1 MVDAHV
7 LAFPVYMSA
16 NHGVPPDRRRADA
29 SAGAHLQIVSVAD
42 IFNRGV
48 SLDWYESVAIVA
60 GLCSA
65 LGEQSATAMPPLEH
79 IHLTPEG
86 TISLAASGDQADDA
100 VLRLLHD
107 CLKLAAQ
114 PPALRLFVLSAL
126 SSDRHRAPAAL
137 EQALAYYERP
147 GRAAIIQSARARCV
161 AAPEARESRPA
172 DANGSSSFEVDKAAD
187 ARAAAAP
194 STRRRRVVVAIG
206 VCAGAAVAAA
216 MVTLLYSHGWPT
228 GNIGNVQDLAAYVAD
243 TGRGLV
249 DAVTKTLIPPP
260 AAPQTSAVA
269 DATSPGPAKKLRRG
283 RASVTSVS
291 SEQPTATGEI
301 IAAADS
307 KASQLVADE
316 TPAAGA
322 NSVVDAALAVS
333 PEAGA
338 ANPAAVVETNEVMPP
353 RLIDPVRLPR
363 WAYVATTPSSHVIEL
378 TISETGKVAR
388 VRLTSPAVRMT
399 DMMMLSAAK
408 AWTFEPALQNGHP
421 TPYTLMLNVATT
433 P

>member
-1 MVDAHV
+1 M
-7 LAFPVYMSA
+7 
-16 NHGVPPDRRRADA
+16 
-29 SAGAHLQIVSVAD
+29 
-42 IFNRGV
+42 
-48 SLDWYESVAIVA
+48 
-60 GLCSA
+60 
-65 LGEQSATAMPPLEH
+65 
-79 IHLTPEG
+79 
-86 TISLAASGDQADDA
+86 
-100 VLRLLHD
+100 LRLLHD

-161 AAPEARESRPA
+161 SAPEARESRPA

-194 STRRRRVVVAIG
+194 STRRRRVVVAVG
-206 VCAGAAVAAA
+206 VCAGAVAAA

-260 AAPQTSAVA
+260 AAPETSAVA

-291 SEQPTATGEI
+291 PEQPAATGEI
-301 IAAADS
+301 IAAADG
-307 KASQLVADE
+307 KAIQLVADE

-322 NSVVDAALAVS
+322 NSVVDAALADS

-338 ANPAAVVETNEVMPP
+338 ANPAAVVETNEIMPP
-353 RLIDPVRLPR
+353 RLIDPVQ
-363 WAYVATTPSSHVIEL
+363 VAAMGLRRNHSVVSCDRTHDLRDRQGGSRATDFPSGPDDGHDDAQRGEDLDVR
-378 TISETGKVAR
+378 AR
-388 VRLTSPAVRMT
+388 VAERASYALYADAERC
-399 DMMMLSAAK
+399 DNALS
-408 AWTFEPALQNGHP
+408 
-421 TPYTLMLNVATT
+421 VAHSGLGTVEG
-433 P
+433 PVGCNSGCGPGERHRGCLWGRF

>member
-1 MVDAHV
+1 
-7 LAFPVYMSA
+7 MSA
-16 NHGVPPDRRRADA
+16 NHGVPSDRPRADA
-29 SAGAHLQIVSVAD
+29 SAGAHLQIVSIAD

-65 LGEQSATAMPPLEH
+65 LGERSAIAMPALEH

-86 TISLAASGDQADDA
+86 TISLAASGDQADAA

-107 CLKLAAQ
+107 CLRLAAQ

-126 SSDRHRAPAAL
+126 SSDRHRSPAAL

-147 GRAAIIQSARARCV
+147 GRAAIIQSARARCL
-161 AAPEARESRPA
+161 AAPDARESRPA

-187 ARAAAAP
+187 ARAASAS
-194 STRRRRVVVAIG
+194 STRRRRVVMAVG
-206 VCAGAAVAAA
+206 VCVGAAVAAT
-216 MVTLLYSHGWPT
+216 MVTLVYSHGWPT

-260 AAPQTSAVA
+260 AAPDTSAAIDV
-269 DATSPGPAKKLRRG
+269 TSAGPAKKLRRA
-283 RASVTSVS
+283 RASVTSAS
-291 SEQPTATGEI
+291 SEQPTATRDM
-301 IAAADS
+301 IAAGDS
-307 KASQLVADE
+307 KAIQLVADE
-316 TPAAGA
+316 TPAAGS
-322 NSVVDAALAVS
+322 NSVDAALAVS
-333 PEAGA
+333 PESGA
-338 ANPAAVVETNEVMPP
+338 ANPAAVVETNETMPP

-421 TPYTLMLNVATT
+421 MPYTLMLNVSNTM